1 MTARPRTSPR
11 RKLAHYRAKRDFHK
25 TAEPSG
31 KVGRRS
37 GNSYLI
43 QKHAAR
49 RLHYDF
55 RLELDGVLK
64 SWAVTRGPSLD
75 PADKRLAVHVEDHPL
90 AYGKFEGIIPKG
102 EYGGGTV
109 MLWDRGSWTPVGDPH
124 RGYEKG
130 HLSFDLQGE
139 RLKGRWH
146 LVRMGGKS
154 AGKKKEN
161 WLLIKS
167 HDEYAKEGKGDYA
180 IEHKLTSVTTD
191 RNMDDI
197 AGGRSRRWHS
207 NRSRA
212 APKPEARPKR
222 TTAAR
227 RKTGGRKL
235 AAPPDFIAP
244 QLATLAEHPP
254 KGENWVHEIK
264 FDGYR
269 LEARL
274 QDGEVRLTTRAGNDW
289 TGRFGSVVEA
299 LSRIDVRN
307 ALLDGEVVNR
317 TAGGDMTFHG
327 LQEALGSGDQQHLH
341 YYVFDVLF
349 LDGEDLRAKP
359 LQERKAVL
367 KRLLRRAPA
376 HLHYSEHFVAPGD
389 DVLAHAC
396 DIALEGIVSKRADR
410 PYHSGR
416 DLDWIKSKCIHEQE
430 VVIGGYTTQPR
441 HPGILA
447 ALLTGYRE
455 DGALVY
461 SGKVGTGFSQD
472 DAGKVLKKL
481 KGLGR
486 RHSPFTSVP
495 TAARRGACWVEPKLV
510 AQVNFSEWTA
520 DGRMRHP
527 SFQGL
532 REDKPARDVVR
543 ETPKRPS
550 SRRGKTQVT
559 QAKTKGKPPQRS
571 DATFAG
577 VTLSH
582 PDKLLYPDSGIT
594 KRQLAEYYIKVAPR
608 MLPHVAGRPISL
620 MRCPG
625 GEGKTCF
632 FQRHV
637 GEAASPHLKPVKVAG
652 RGAGEPYIALTDVA
666 GLVTLVQRD
675 VLEIHVWGS
684 QARRPERP
692 DRLVFDFDPAPDVK
706 FAAVKRAAL
715 QMRGLLKELKLES
728 FLKTTGG
735 KGLHVVVPFEIGPGW
750 DEVKDFS
757 RRIAQ
762 AVAEHDPDHFTIN
775 SRKDVRHGRIFI
787 DYLRNGLGASAV
799 APYSTR
805 ARPGAPVALP
815 LRWQELA
822 GLKSGSGF
830 TLQHALRRLRAD
842 PWAKLAA
849 TRQRLPIGPVSRSK
863 RPR

>member
-1 MTARPRTSPR
+1 MTTASR
-11 RKLAHYRAKRDFHK
+11 RKLSTYRSKRDFHK
-25 TAEPSG
+25 TLEPSG
-31 KVGRRS
+31 KVGRKA
-37 GNSYLI
+37 GHSYLI

-55 RLELDGVLK
+55 RLEMDGVLK

-90 AYGKFEGIIPKG
+90 AYGKFEGTIPKG

-109 MLWDRGSWTPVGDPH
+109 MLWDRGSWMPVGDPH

-167 HDEYAKEGKGDYA
+167 HDGYAKEGKGDYA
-180 IEHKLTSVTTD
+180 LEHHKSSVTTD
-191 RNMDDI
+191 RTLQQI
-197 AGGRSRRWHS
+197 AVGRSRQWHS
-207 NRSRA
+207 DRKTSA
-212 APKPEARPKR
+212 
-222 TTAAR
+222 AAR
-227 RKTGGRKL
+227 AIQKPVRKKLPDRGRSGAGK
-235 AAPPDFIAP
+235 APPEFVP
-244 QLATLAEHPP
+244 PELATLVSHPP

-269 LEARL
+269 LLARI
-274 QDGEVRLTTRAGNDW
+274 QDGETRLITRAHNDW
-289 TGRFGSVVEA
+289 TGKFSSIASA
-299 LSRIDVRN
+299 LSGLHCRN
-307 ALLDGEVVNR
+307 ALLDGEVVNQDPQ
-317 TAGGDMTFHG
+317 GGMTFHG
-327 LQEALGSGDQQHLH
+327 LQQALSEGRQGELH
-341 YYVFDVLF
+341 YYAFDLLF
-349 LDGEDLRAKP
+349 LDGKDLQHRP
-359 LQERKAVL
+359 LLERKALL
-367 KRLLRRAPA
+367 KKLLKRAPA
-376 HLHYSEHFVAPGD
+376 EIHYSEHFTAAGA

-410 PYHSGR
+410 PYRQGR
-416 DLDWIKSKCIHEQE
+416 SLDWMKSKCILEQE
-430 VVIGGYTTQPR
+430 VVIGGYTTQPK
-441 HPGILA
+441 HPGTLA
-447 ALLTGYRE
+447 ALLTGYQK

-461 SGKVGTGFSQD
+461 SGKVGTGFSQE
-472 DAGKVLKKL
+472 DAAKVLKRL
-481 KGLGR
+481 KGLSR
-486 RHSPFTSVP
+486 KRSPFVSVP
-495 TAARRGACWVEPKLV
+495 TAARRGACWVDPELV

-527 SFQGL
+527 SYQGL
-532 REDKPARDVVR
+532 REDKPAGDVVR
-543 ETPKRPS
+543 ERPKPPS
-550 SRRGKTQVT
+550 SRRGSIHMSKSKTRSTV
-559 QAKTKGKPPQRS
+559 KRVQRD
-571 DATFAG
+571 DATVTG
-577 VTLSH
+577 VALSH
-582 PDKLLYPDSGIT
+582 PDKVLYPDSGIT
-594 KRQLAEYYIKVAPR
+594 KRQLAEYYVKVAPR

-632 FQRHV
+632 FQRHL
-637 GEAASPHLKPVKVAG
+637 GQARSPHLKPVRVPE
-652 RGAGEPYIALTDVA
+652 RGGGEPYVTVTDVA
-666 GLVTLVQRD
+666 GLVTLVQWD
-675 VLEIHVWGS
+675 VLEIHIWGS
-684 QARRPERP
+684 EGRRPERP

-706 FAAVKRAAL
+706 FTAVKKAAL
-715 QMRGLLKELKLES
+715 QMRGILKELKLES

-735 KGLHVVVPFEIGPGW
+735 KGLHVVVPFETGPGW

-757 RRIAQ
+757 RSIAQ

-787 DYLRNGLGASAV
+787 DYLRNGMGASAI

-822 GLKSGSGF
+822 RLKSGSGF
-830 TLQHALRRLRAD
+830 GLEDALRRLRTD

-849 TRQRLPIGPVSRSK
+849 MHQRLPIGNASRSRK
-863 RPR
+863 RR